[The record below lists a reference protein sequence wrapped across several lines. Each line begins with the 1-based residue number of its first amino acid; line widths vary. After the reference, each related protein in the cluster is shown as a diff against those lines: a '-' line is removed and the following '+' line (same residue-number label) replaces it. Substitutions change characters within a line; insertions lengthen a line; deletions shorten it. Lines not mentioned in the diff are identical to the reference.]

1 MENGMNKNNVN
12 KSHTD
17 KSLKI
22 WIILVILAV
31 TAVAILAAIWAAT
44 VIYQYQPVFPFR
56 PLQPPGYIPGDI
68 ELFYIART
76 VISSVNITLLV
87 VLIATY
93 ASIYIKTR
101 SEFTIG
107 LLIFAIVFLLK
118 DLSSHPFVIGAFGFR
133 LYGLGPF
140 ALLPDLF
147 EFMALTVLLY
157 LSVKY

>member
-1 MENGMNKNNVN
+1 MENHMNRN
-12 KSHTD
+12 
-17 KSLKI
+17 LKI
-22 WIILVILAV
+22 WLVLVILAV
-31 TAVAILAAIWAAT
+31 IAVAILAAIWAAM
-44 VIYQYQPVFPFR
+44 VIYQSQVYQQVFPFR

-76 VISSVNITLLV
+76 VLSAVNITLLV
-87 VLIATY
+87 VLIVTY
-93 ASIYIKTR
+93 VSIYIKTR

-107 LLIFAIVFLLK
+107 LLIFAIVFLMK
-118 DLSSHPFVIGAFGFR
+118 DIASNPFVIGAFGFR

-147 EFMALTVLLY
+147 EFVALTVLLY

>member
-1 MENGMNKNNVN
+1 MENHMNRN
-12 KSHTD
+12 
-17 KSLKI
+17 LKT
-22 WIILVILAV
+22 WLILVILAV
-31 TAVAILAAIWAAT
+31 IAVAILAAIWAANA
-44 VIYQYQPVFPFR
+44 IYQSEVREPGFPFR

-68 ELFYIART
+68 ELFYIVRT
-76 VISSVNITLLV
+76 VISAVNITLLV
-87 VLIATY
+87 VLIVTY

-107 LLIFAIVFLLK
+107 LLIFAIVFLMK
-118 DLSSHPFVIGAFGFR
+118 DLASNPFVIGAFGFR

-147 EFMALTVLLY
+147 EFVALTVLLY

>member
-1 MENGMNKNNVN
+1 
-12 KSHTD
+12 
-17 KSLKI
+17 
-22 WIILVILAV
+22 
-31 TAVAILAAIWAAT
+31 
-44 VIYQYQPVFPFR
+44 
-56 PLQPPGYIPGDI
+56 LQPPEYIPGDI

-76 VISSVNITLLV
+76 VLSAVNITLLV
-87 VLIATY
+87 VLIVTY

-107 LLIFAIVFLLK
+107 LLIFATVFLMK
-118 DLSSHPFVIGAFGFR
+118 DLASNPFVIGAFGFR

-147 EFMALTVLLY
+147 EFVALTVLLY

>member
-1 MENGMNKNNVN
+1 MK
-12 KSHTD
+12 TW
-17 KSLKI
+17 L
-22 WIILVILAV
+22 ILVILAV
-31 TAVAILAAIWAAT
+31 LAVAVLAAIWAETA
-44 VIYQYQPVFPFR
+44 IYEFQSRQPGFPFR
-56 PLQPPGYIPGDI
+56 TLQPPGYIPGDI

-76 VISSVNITLLV
+76 VLSAVNITLLV
-87 VLIATY
+87 VLIVTY
-93 ASIYIKTR
+93 ASIYVKTR

-118 DLSSHPFVIGAFGFR
+118 DLVANPFVIGAFGFG

-147 EFMALTVLLY
+147 EFVALTVLLY